1 MSMARPADKAIPFD
15 RIRAVEWENDRI
27 KLIDQRVLPGKL
39 EHIYVDSLAGAADAI
54 RDMVVRGAP
63 AIGITAAYAVVLGAR
78 DRYREN
84 PKDWRP
90 AMASD
95 LELLVAARPTAVN
108 LRWAI
113 ERMRRV
119 AETIEGD
126 PVARLLEEAHRIHS
140 EDIAANHR
148 IGELGAALI
157 EPGSSVLTH
166 CNAGALATGGYGTA
180 LGVVRA
186 AVTLG
191 RVFGVFANETRPWL
205 QGSRLTAWE
214 LLQEGIPV
222 TLTADSAA
230 ATLMRQGRIRWVIV
244 GADRIAANG
253 DVANKIGT
261 YALALAARQHGVK
274 FMVAAPTSTIDLET
288 PTGADIPIEVRAGEE
303 VMEFAGQRT
312 APEGAHA
319 WNPAFDITPA
329 ELIDAIVTEN
339 GVIEHPQ
346 AHAVASLV
354 RKKD

>member
-1 MSMARPADKAIPFD
+1 MRMARPADKAIPFD

-27 KLIDQRVLPGKL
+27 KLIDQRALPGKF
-39 EHIYVDSLAGAADAI
+39 EHVSVDSLAGAAEAI
-54 RDMVVRGAP
+54 RLMIVRGAP
-63 AIGITAAYAVVLGAR
+63 AIGITAAYGVVLGAR

-84 PKDWRP
+84 PKNWRK
-90 AMASD
+90 ALMTD
-95 LELLVAARPTAVN
+95 LELLASARPTAVN

-126 PVARLLEEAHRIHS
+126 PVARLLEEAQRIHR
-140 EDIAANHR
+140 EDIAANRR

-157 EPGSSVLTH
+157 EAGSSVLTH

-186 AVTLG
+186 AVTAG
-191 RVFGVFANETRPWL
+191 RIFGVFANETRPWL

-274 FMVAAPTSTIDLET
+274 FMVAAPTSTIDLGT

-346 AHAVASLV
+346 ARTLAGLV
-354 RKKD
+354 SKKA

>member
-1 MSMARPADKAIPFD
+1 MSTRAAQTIPFD

-27 KLIDQRVLPGKL
+27 KLIDQRVLPGRF
-39 EHIYVDSLAGAADAI
+39 EHIYVDSLAGATEAI
-54 RDMVVRGAP
+54 RNMVVRGAP
-63 AIGITAAYAVVLGAR
+63 AIGITAAYGTVLGAR

-84 PKDWRP
+84 PKDWHK
-90 AMASD
+90 ALVSD
-95 LELLVAARPTAVN
+95 LDLLAAARPTAVN

-119 AETIEGD
+119 AETIDGD
-126 PVARLLEEAHRIHS
+126 PVTRLLEEAQRIHS
-140 EDIAANHR
+140 EDIAANRR
-148 IGELGAALI
+148 IGEFGAALI

-186 AVTLG
+186 AVTSG

-261 YALALAARQHGVK
+261 YPLALAARQHGVK
-274 FMVAAPTSTIDLET
+274 FMVAAPTSTIDLDT
-288 PTGADIPIEVRAGEE
+288 RSGADIPIEVRAGEE
-303 VMEFAGQRT
+303 IMEFAGQRT

-346 AHAVASLV
+346 ARTLASLV
-354 RKKD
+354 GKKA